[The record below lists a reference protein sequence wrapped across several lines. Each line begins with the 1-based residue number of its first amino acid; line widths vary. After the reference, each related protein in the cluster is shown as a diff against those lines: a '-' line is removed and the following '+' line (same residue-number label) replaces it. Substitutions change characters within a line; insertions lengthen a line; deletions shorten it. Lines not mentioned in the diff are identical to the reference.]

1 MADYTPPGGRA
12 VALDFKG
19 LYTPPGGARVGL
31 EFAPSDGPVGSD
43 QYLFPSGWDSLALGA
58 ARMRLAQQF
67 VGAQGWGSSN
77 VGIGGKVW
85 NRDQVVRHGG
95 TDYLA
100 SGRPTVQLWRRYLT
114 PAGLHSLAVGAAT
127 VTHGVRRVT
136 AVGAVDLLRLGA
148 AWVSRSPRALEP
160 AGISP
165 PGVMGSHVVGGS
177 RTVAPLGTDMQ
188 AFGTRIIPEGQSLYP
203 QGFAGEAGQ
212 PGVQNWVAYVR
223 PQGFVT
229 NSDELRFGR
238 AAVWKLRQ
246 YIQQVYDP
254 NDGLNPPG
262 FGQWMGIENRNKE
275 PVPVG
280 WLSERH
286 GYTSIFNK
294 ATAVLPA
301 GVAPPADPPYQKAGA
316 VTHKNRPLEL
326 PGFDSQGFS
335 GWHVV
340 SNNADLLRPA
350 GADTMALGT
359 PGLENRSRQ
368 YKDIGNM
375 DTMAMGTPMV
385 ALAVRGI
392 DFEPRYSI
400 EPPAIP
406 LPEVKLHTRYVEY
419 VSAGD
424 QLGAGVP
431 SLSIHWTIIEPKWAF
446 HPPAWIGEPA
456 LRNVTPELRTG
467 GANHEEFGAAL
478 VRTQWRRVETQGAD
492 TAQFGAARARDR
504 RSWVFASGLIPPVMQ
519 PGPVVT
525 KVGGLPD
532 PQQVVVGGVAP
543 PAMPAPTFNIQSAKP
558 AGLDVL
564 RFGAAEVRANSIRV
578 EPGIFGHYFGQPVVG
593 LKRRVLDVDKGGIPG
608 HEMGTYRVSPHTI
621 YATVEA
627 PQQAIENHERRL
639 LHYVDHDVVYNRPL
653 TGPGTPAITHK
664 ARRVVASGVRPPDVQ
679 NLHAIMN
686 RRVAVYPT
694 GMQVLR
700 MGSVVTN
707 GPQAIVQDNG
717 ADGLAVGT
725 AKVAR
730 APYTGPQQVAPQGVP
745 APAIAGSSID
755 FRNRALRMAGWH
767 AMAMGAS
774 KPGDT
779 PYQWQGLRVGPL
791 VPTVPHGF
799 DAQQFGTAWVS
810 LRVRDVPLQGFD
822 ALEADYDPQN
832 FHRRMRVANATT
844 PKPAAQGLAP
854 IGVEPPAV
862 PGHSTRMGRHYIRPD
877 GNAEQY
883 RKGAP

>member
-1 MADYTPPGGRA
+1 MYT
-12 VALDFKG
+12 
-19 LYTPPGGARVGL
+19 
-31 EFAPSDGPVGSD
+31 
-43 QYLFPSGWDSLALGA
+43 
-58 ARMRLAQQF
+58 
-67 VGAQGWGSSN
+67 QGWGSSN
-77 VGIGGKVW
+77 VGIGAQVW
-85 NRDQVVRHGG
+85 NRNQIVKHGG
-95 TDYLA
+95 SDYLA
-100 SGRPTVQLWRRYLT
+100 AGRPALELWTRYLKPT
-114 PAGLHSLAVGAAT
+114 GLHSLAVGNAS
-127 VTHGVRRVT
+127 VTYGVRRIT
-136 AVGAVDLLRLGA
+136 AAGGIDSLRAGAP
-148 AWVSRSPRALEP
+148 WVSRSPRDLSP
-160 AGISP
+160 AGFASL
-165 PGVMGSHVVGGS
+165 VMLENHTVGGL
-177 RTVAPLGTDMQ
+177 RYIFPVGTEMTQ
-188 AFGTRIIPEGQSLYP
+188 WGERIIPVSQTIGPL
-203 QGFAGEAGQ
+203 GFAGEVGQ
-212 PGVQNWVAYVR
+212 PAVQNLHQYVS
-223 PQGFVT
+223 PQGFTTHAQEV
-229 NSDELRFGR
+229 LRFGW
-238 AAVWKLRQ
+238 AHAWNLRQ
-246 YIQQVYDP
+246 YIVQVYDP
-254 NDGLNPPG
+254 NDGLSPPG

-280 WLSERH
+280 WMSERH

-316 VTHKNRPLEL
+316 VTHKNRPLKL
-326 PGFDSQGFS
+326 PGIDSQGFS

-375 DTMAMGTPMV
+375 DMMAMGKPMV

-392 DFEPRYSI
+392 DFEQRYSI
-400 EPPAIP
+400 EPPSIP

-424 QLGAGVP
+424 RLGAGVP

-492 TAQFGAARARDR
+492 TAQFGAARTRDR

-525 KVGGLPD
+525 KMGGLPD
-532 PQQVVVGGVAP
+532 PQQVVVGGMAP
-543 PAMPAPTFNIQSAKP
+543 PAVPAPTLNIQSAKP

-578 EPGIFGHYFGQPVVG
+578 EPGIFGHYFGQTVVG

-639 LHYVDHDVVYNRPL
+639 LHYVDHDVVNNRPL
-653 TGPGTPAITHK
+653 TGLGAPTITHK
-664 ARRVVASGVRPPDVQ
+664 ARRVAASGVRPPDLQ
-679 NLHAIMN
+679 SPHAIMN
-686 RRVAVYPT
+686 RRVVMYPT
-694 GMQVLR
+694 GMQMLR

-707 GPQAIVQDNG
+707 GPQTIVQDNG
-717 ADGLAVGT
+717 VDGLAVGT
-725 AKVAR
+725 AKVAK

-767 AMAMGAS
+767 SMAMGAS

-799 DAQQFGTAWVS
+799 DAQQFGAAWVS

-822 ALEADYDPQN
+822 ALEAGYDPQN